1 MAEKQKVVR
10 FSDKIEV
17 IEEPTEYAEDL
28 ARARISDWA
37 RRSADLA
44 RMEKM
49 LGHVLEKSHRDS
61 MYRAIYGGSKKILN
75 ENMS

>member
-1 MAEKQKVVR
+1 MAKKEKVVR

-17 IEEPTEYAEDL
+17 REEPPVYTVDL
-28 ARARISDWA
+28 ARARIGDWA

-75 ENMS
+75 ENMT

>member
-1 MAEKQKVVR
+1 MAKKEKVVR

-17 IEEPTEYAEDL
+17 IEEPPEYAEDL

-44 RMEKM
+44 RMEKI
-49 LGHVLEKSHRDS
+49 LGRVLEKGHRDS
-61 MYRAIYGGSKKILN
+61 MYRAIYGASKKNIK
-75 ENMS
+75 